1 MPTTSISSCWNTRRW
16 LALKSRRRKIS
27 IKYITPPGG
36 PFPGGNAAESA
47 KLNANNQYQF
57 MLEHATLVSAQVPE
71 AEDLDQIHHPAGR
84 AVSGWQCRRVREAE
98 CQQPVSVHV
107 GTRDAG

>member
-71 AEDLDQIHHPAGR
+71 AEDLGDFTSLVAGNNGYSAKISQSDQE
-84 AVSGWQCRRVREAE
+84 V
-98 CQQPVSVHV
+98 
-107 GTRDAG
+107 